1 MDSRTVRYG
10 RIGEVVVLIFPDEFG
25 SKHFITQIETKNI
38 LAKMGMDKGM
48 EKMPM
53 PAVNQQ
59 IAQPKLTPR
68 IVA

>member
-10 RIGEVVVLIFPDEFG
+10 RIGEVVVMIFPDEFG
-25 SKHFITQIETKNI
+25 SKHFITQIETQNI
-38 LAKMGMDKGM
+38 LKKMGM

-53 PAVNQQ
+53 PNLTT
-59 IAQPKLTPR
+59 KLTPR